1 MLLNKTELA
10 VLEGFVLDY
19 NARLTGSFIAKS
31 RKLNQKT
38 VSNFLKR
45 LEDQNFLKSIT
56 EGKNKLY
63 FLNLKDRQMIL
74 NFILLVEN
82 ARTICFYQ
90 KHPMVK
96 EVIVRLLPEIK
107 GISLVFGSY
116 AKGTEK
122 KESDLD
128 IFVVGSADEKA
139 IDEIA
144 DMYHLEVNAVQY
156 SLAAFRKALKENDA
170 VVKEIIKSHI
180 LIQNAQEFVSCVMGI

>member
-1 MLLNKTELA
+1 
-10 VLEGFVLDY
+10 
-19 NARLTGSFIAKS
+19 
-31 RKLNQKT
+31 
-38 VSNFLKR
+38 
-45 LEDQNFLKSIT
+45 
-56 EGKNKLY
+56 
-63 FLNLKDRQMIL
+63 MIL
-74 NFILLVEN
+74 NFILSVEN
-82 ARTICFYQ
+82 ARTIGFYQ

-180 LIQNAQEFVSCVMGI
+180 LIQNAQEFVSYVMGI